1 MSARNT
7 GWSIAVITLGAFS
20 ASHAGNGAVGYAPAI
35 EPPVIDGDFSD
46 WPARGEWM
54 PISYRYGASAESD
67 GFDASVRYA
76 FNARDKALYVA
87 IRIQD
92 ADYRPETDDGALRSD
107 TAIVYFDPRHDPL
120 GSGSTGYLVSGNT
133 RELTGQ
139 QGAFDPAV
147 ADASWDG
154 VSAAVRHSED
164 GVTHYEY
171 RFDLPDRAL
180 QSGVIGADIA
190 VLDRDGSTASARI
203 QYWGP
208 YFNKPGQ
215 SGRIGDI
222 VLVDP
227 QETLSTV
234 QGRVEWRDGLAPLP
248 AGAPLVRFTSTANAD
263 RWIQVV
269 GDESG
274 NYSARLPAGEYE
286 ISYPLPVLGGLLG
299 PHDRVA
305 SDHGATVKAVPG
317 ETVQAETLVLKREPT
332 PELYEARGVLFD
344 WTPKREADLDALVE
358 AWMAY
363 FVIPGVSLAVVHDG
377 KIAYHRVYGVSNHY
391 TQELVTGATIF
402 EAASITKIVFAF
414 AVHRLAEQG
423 VIDLDRPLYQYL
435 AFEELEDDPRYRLM
449 TARHVLT
456 HQAGLPNWRSGDIE
470 LAYAPGEGH
479 SYSGEAFEYLKRV
492 VVAVTGK
499 DIEQVLMDEVQV
511 PMGMTE
517 RTYFADND
525 ALRAVVAHGHGIERP
540 NAARIPRNV
549 GVAHSMHTE
558 SKDLANFM
566 VSLLARKG
574 LEPETY
580 DEMLTWTTT
589 SPPEPSE
596 HDMPW
601 QMGFGQGFGLVDAP
615 HGQGF
620 WHGGNNGDFHARFE
634 AYPAQQF
641 GFVMFANN
649 ERGWAMGEVLRRYLL
664 AGSEVPS
671 SLEAPIS
678 GSAP

>member
-1 MSARNT
+1 MSVRKHCGFLA
-7 GWSIAVITLGAFS
+7 AITLGAGS
-20 ASHAGNGAVGYAPAI
+20 VSYAGNGAVGYAQHI
-35 EPPVIDGDFSD
+35 EPPVIDGDLGD
-46 WPARGEWM
+46 WPAQGEWM
-54 PISYRYGASAESD
+54 PIDYRYGASAESD
-67 GFDASVRYA
+67 GFEAAVRYG
-76 FNARDKALYVA
+76 FNARDKALYIA
-87 IRIQD
+87 IRVED
-92 ADYRPETDDGALRSD
+92 SSYRSETDEGSLRSD

-120 GSGSTGYLVSGNT
+120 GSGSTGYLVSGDN

-139 QGAFDPAV
+139 LGAFDPAV
-147 ADASWDG
+147 AAANWDG
-154 VSAAVRHSED
+154 VSAAVRHTED

-171 RFDLPDRAL
+171 RFELPEHVLR
-180 QSGVIGADIA
+180 SGVLGADVA
-190 VLDRDGSTASARI
+190 VLDRDENSQTVQI

-208 YFNKPGQ
+208 YFDKPGQ

-227 QETLSTV
+227 REALSTV
-234 QGRVEWRDGLAPLP
+234 HGRVDWRDDLTPLP
-248 AGAPLVRFTSTANAD
+248 AGAPLVRLTSTTNTN
-263 RWIQVV
+263 RWIQLV
-269 GDESG
+269 GDETGS
-274 NYSARLPAGEYE
+274 YSARLPAGEYR
-286 ISYPLPVLGGLLG
+286 ITYPLPVLGGLLG

-305 SDHGATVKAVPG
+305 ANHGATVKAIAGKAV
-317 ETVQAETLVLKREPT
+317 EAETLVLNRAPT
-332 PELYEARGVLFD
+332 PDLYETNGVLFD
-344 WTPKREADLDALVE
+344 WTPEREASLDAFIE
-358 AWMAY
+358 SWMTY
-363 FVIPGVSLAVVHDG
+363 FVIPGASLAIVHDG
-377 KIAYHRVYGVSNHY
+377 EIAYHRVYGVSNHY
-391 TQELVTGATIF
+391 TQAPVTEDTIF

-435 AFEELEDDPRYRLM
+435 SFDELEDDPRYRRM

-479 SYSGEAFEYLKRV
+479 SYSGEAFEYLKRA

-499 DIEQVLMDEVQV
+499 DIKQILMDEVQV
-511 PMGMTE
+511 PMGMTA

-525 ALRAVVAHGHGIERP
+525 ELRALVAHGHGIERP

-558 SKDLANFM
+558 SMDLANFM
-566 VSLLARKG
+566 VNLLARNG

-580 DEMLTWTTT
+580 DEMLTWATT

-615 HGQGF
+615 HGLGF

-634 AYPAQQF
+634 AYPEQQF
-641 GFVMFANN
+641 GFVVFANN
-649 ERGWAMGEVLRRYLL
+649 ERGWALGEVLRRYLL

-671 SLEAPIS
+671 SLQAPIAAS
-678 GSAP
+678 TP